1 MDAILLQHAQHAQVG
16 EPTCSAAG
24 ECQTYFFSTHV
35 IGASE

>member
-1 MDAILLQHAQHAQVG
+1 VG